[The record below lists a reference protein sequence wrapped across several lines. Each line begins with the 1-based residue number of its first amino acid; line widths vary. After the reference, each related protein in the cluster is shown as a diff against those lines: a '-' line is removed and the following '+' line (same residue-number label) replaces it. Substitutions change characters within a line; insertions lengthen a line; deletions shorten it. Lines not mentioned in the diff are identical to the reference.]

1 MGRTIRAGSVEW
13 ITPVKIG
20 DLFMN
25 RFAIDED
32 GSHEILKIYYLEK
45 RFRDYKKGG
54 LTKNKGPNRILQ
66 ENYYKTWKLNSGKKL
81 PWKQK

>member
-1 MGRTIRAGSVEW
+1 MSPKVGRTIRAGSVEW

-32 GSHEILKIYYLEK
+32 GSHEILKIYYLENT
-45 RFRDYKKGG
+45 FVDYEDDK
-54 LTKNKGPNRILQ
+54 LTEQEGPDH
-66 ENYYKTWKLNSGKKL
+66 T
-81 PWKQK
+81 